1 MWPLDLL
8 QPRRL
13 PVSPL
18 PSPALPS
25 PGSWITRSPCSGA
38 TSGHS
43 LGLKDSTA
51 ATESRDSPSLHQRG
65 KISPMRR
72 MEGRDQGLALES
84 RWKNQRIWDF
94 PACVFSGRFKGN
106 FWRGFSKNP
115 SRPLVLKRFMGK
127 KSGDGT
133 CIWILNHG
141 LREGRLI
148 QREPG
153 NAPPKHS
160 PGSQIFRGK

>member
-25 PGSWITRSPCSGA
+25 PGSWITRSRCSGA

-94 PACVFSGRFKGN
+94 PSSVFSGRFKGN
-106 FWRGFSKNP
+106 FWRGFSKKSFPTSGPKATYGKEVRGWNVHLDTKP
-115 SRPLVLKRFMGK
+115 RPERGMFDPK
-127 KSGDGT
+127 GT
-133 CIWILNHG
+133 
-141 LREGRLI
+141 REC
-148 QREPG
+148 
-153 NAPPKHS
+153 S
-160 PGSQIFRGK
+160 S